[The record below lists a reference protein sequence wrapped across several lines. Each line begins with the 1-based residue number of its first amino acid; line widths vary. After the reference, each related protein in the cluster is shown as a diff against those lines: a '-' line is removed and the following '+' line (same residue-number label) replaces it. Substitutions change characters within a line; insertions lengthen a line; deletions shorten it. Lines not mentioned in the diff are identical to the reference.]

1 MRRFATYVSLLFLLL
16 FAAAASAQDARIDA
30 ALDRYETICDR
41 CIILRDRAARGEQI
55 APAELRSLL
64 EQVSQLRAT
73 LQEGSGRMSVAQ
85 RQRFERIRRRYT
97 AVFQPDQVQSRDTW
111 ASMPPRTEPLP
122 ASLRPPRT
130 AASPFRKPAF
140 PLGTHAFRAASAAPS
155 APQSPVLRPL
165 QAAKAP
171 DPLRVGLLAIGAWQP
186 GTPAAGAM
194 LTLTGRRLGAYAK
207 ARTTFVNPIYDYDCK
222 SDGTTAGGFIWTSGR
237 ERRPAWSVGAG
248 AILRIT
254 GPFSLYAGPSYGS
267 LNLLWEDTVGG
278 WARVEDLSLRG
289 FGLDG
294 GLLFEAGRLL
304 ASAGVSTLRFQS
316 AALEVGVGIKF

>member
-1 MRRFATYVSLLFLLL
+1 MKSPK
-16 FAAAASAQDARIDA
+16 AAAI
-30 ALDRYETICDR
+30 
-41 CIILRDRAARGEQI
+41 
-55 APAELRSLL
+55 
-64 EQVSQLRAT
+64 
-73 LQEGSGRMSVAQ
+73 
-85 RQRFERIRRRYT
+85 
-97 AVFQPDQVQSRDTW
+97 
-111 ASMPPRTEPLP
+111 
-122 ASLRPPRT
+122 
-130 AASPFRKPAF
+130 PFRKPAF
-140 PLGTHAFRAASAAPS
+140 PLGTRALRSASALRS
-155 APQSPVLRPL
+155 APQRTVSVPL
-165 QAAKAP
+165 QVAKAP

-207 ARTTFVNPIYDYDCK
+207 ARTTFVNPIYDFDCY
-222 SDGTTAGGFIWTSGR
+222 SDGTTPGGYIWTSGR
-237 ERRPAWSVGAG
+237 ERRTTWSVSAG

-254 GPFSLYAGPSYGS
+254 GPISLYAGPSYGT

-316 AALEVGVGIKF
+316 AALEVGIGIKF

>member
-130 AASPFRKPAF
+130 AAIPFRKPAF
-140 PLGTHAFRAASAAPS
+140 PLGTRALRS
-155 APQSPVLRPL
+155 APQRTVSVPL
-165 QAAKAP
+165 QVAKAP

-222 SDGTTAGGFIWTSGR
+222 SDGTTPGGYIWTSGR
-237 ERRPAWSVGAG
+237 ERRTTWSVSAG

-254 GPFSLYAGPSYGS
+254 GPISLYAGPSYGT

-304 ASAGVSTLRFQS
+304 ASAGVSTRRFQS
-316 AALEVGVGIKF
+316 AALEVGIGIKF